1 MISPILWIGFIVL
14 IALMMAIDL
23 GIFNKK
29 DHVPDAKESLRFTL
43 FWISLA
49 LSFNLFIYFGYENQW
64 LGLGIYPKEPM
75 GGKEA
80 ALKYFTGYLLEEA
93 LSLDNLF
100 VMALIFAQFQVPR
113 KYQHKVL
120 FWGILGVVVF
130 RGILIG
136 IGAWLV
142 SYFEWLFYVFGVLLL
157 YSAYKMWKKDD
168 DAPPD
173 FYKNPAVRIIKR
185 FYPVTNQ
192 YVAGRFFVL
201 EKRCWKAT
209 PLFVAL
215 MVIETTDVVFAF
227 DSVPAVF
234 SITTDPFIVFTS
246 NIFAILGLRSMYFV
260 LANIMDRFHYISYSL
275 VAILFFIGVKMILI
289 PMHIHITIGLS
300 LGVIGSLLLAGVI
313 YSLRKSQSKAS

>member
-1 MISPILWIGFIVL
+1 MISPIVWIGFIVL
-14 IALMMAIDL
+14 VALMMAVDL
-23 GIFNKK
+23 GVFNKK
-29 DHVPDAKESLRFTL
+29 DHVPDTKESLRFTL

-49 LSFNLFIYFGYENQW
+49 LAFNLFVYFGYENQW
-64 LGLGIYPKEPM
+64 FGLGTYPKEPM

-93 LSLDNLF
+93 LSIDNLF
-100 VMALIFAQFQVPR
+100 VMALIFAQFKVPR
-113 KYQHKVL
+113 QYQHRVL
-120 FWGILGVVVF
+120 FWGIIGVLVF

-136 IGAWLV
+136 VGAWLV
-142 SYFEWLFYVFGVLLL
+142 SYFEWLFYVFGALLL
-157 YSAYKMWKKDD
+157 YSAYKMWRKDD
-168 DAPPD
+168 DAPQD
-173 FYKNPAVRIIKR
+173 FYKNPAVRVIKR

-192 YVAGRFFVL
+192 YVAGRFFVV
-201 EKRCWKAT
+201 EKRRWKVT

-234 SITTDPFIVFTS
+234 SITLDPFIVFTS

-260 LANIMDRFHYISYSL
+260 LANVIDRFHYISYSL

-289 PMHIHITIGLS
+289 PMHIHVPIGLS
-300 LGVIGSLLLAGVI
+300 LGVIGGLLVAGI
-313 YSLRKSQSKAS
+313 LYSLHKSKPQAS